1 MSLAGSVGESC
12 LMLGSELLDGGGSSG
27 PSQSTFFL
35 LSDHLVDPT
44 APLGLGGAK
53 VRDAVEDRRSG
64 GTDSF
69 RASDRTSDRTC
80 GADRRNRGADSF

>member
-1 MSLAGSVGESC
+1 VSLAGSLGESC

-44 APLGLGGAK
+44 ASLGLGGAK
-53 VRDAVEDRRSG
+53 VGDAVEDRRSG
-64 GTDSF
+64 GTDPF
-69 RASDRTSDRTC
+69 GASDRTSDRT
-80 GADRRNRGADSF
+80 GGVDRRSRGTDSF